1 VCFLSIDFSL
11 TALTL
16 FLWGCFLM
24 GNFFS
29 QDDFF
34 GAKECIKY
42 QEVDE
47 AL

>member
-1 VCFLSIDFSL
+1 VCLSIDFSL

-16 FLWGCFLM
+16 FLWGCCFDEI
-24 GNFFS
+24 FS
-29 QDDFF
+29 QRTIL
-34 GAKECIKY
+34 AKECIKY

>member
-1 VCFLSIDFSL
+1 
-11 TALTL
+11 
-16 FLWGCFLM
+16 M
-24 GNFFS
+24 GNLFS